1 VLDLVDRLD
10 DAGKHRLANSLR
22 MRALGELGYVPHGSG
37 PGSVAELLTRPVSSA
52 LAWLGLRERES
63 PRIY

>member
-1 VLDLVDRLD
+1 MLDLVDRLD
-10 DAGKHRLANSLR
+10 DAGKHRPANSLR
-22 MRALGELGYVPHGSG
+22 MRALGYVPHGSG